1 MTLSG
6 ISQFSNFVQILFIDS
21 QLECELC
28 EARDSPYD
36 PAYTG

>member
-6 ISQFSNFVQILFIDS
+6 ISQFSNFVQIFFTDS

-28 EARDSPYD
+28 EARDSPYE
-36 PAYTG
+36 PAYST